1 MSFLIHLINKM
12 SKNSP
17 LWPPKVKKTRLKSHK
32 KLPSEEAFTT
42 HHIFF
47 LQKVVDSKSFHYF
60 IYLKVVVLYNLRNI
74 LTQTKKMQIF
84 EKKMLKSKII
94 WPFFKTLNWPFG
106 IILGPK
112 GVELQVEL
120 QEPKKSKY
128 RKYPK
133 QLDSNGR
140 PA

>member
-1 MSFLIHLINKM
+1 M
-12 SKNSP
+12 
-17 LWPPKVKKTRLKSHK
+17 R
-32 KLPSEEAFTT
+32 
-42 HHIFF
+42 
-47 LQKVVDSKSFHYF
+47 
-60 IYLKVVVLYNLRNI
+60 
-74 LTQTKKMQIF
+74 
-84 EKKMLKSKII
+84 
-94 WPFFKTLNWPFG
+94 FFKKVAKKQNYLTFLRTLNWPFG